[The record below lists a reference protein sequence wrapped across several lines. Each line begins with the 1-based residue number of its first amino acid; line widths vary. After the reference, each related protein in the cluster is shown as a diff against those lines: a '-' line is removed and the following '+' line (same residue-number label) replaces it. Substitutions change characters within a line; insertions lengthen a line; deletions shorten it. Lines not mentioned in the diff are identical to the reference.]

1 MRTQTLL
8 TSALLIICELVSL
21 HALDSTPAQDLTQT
35 SAKDEQQKPLTLQ
48 TCLEIALDNSPMSR
62 AAQEGIKIAEGDVG
76 KAQAAFYPSLEVQA
90 HYNRLQTHAFLPN
103 SPLFNGIPTFIGPT
117 NDWQGGIAGSYLLFD
132 SGRRQALLNAA
143 NALHA
148 SAREDAQRILHEI
161 ALQVTVSYYTL
172 AAQKQITAVS
182 RLQLERAN
190 QHAQLAQQRK
200 DVGAIPRS
208 DLLRLEVES
217 AEARQ
222 AYAKSES
229 DLLIAMGRLNL
240 AMGLPPETPLLTAP
254 DVAQSTDSVNDNLDT
269 AIAAALTLRPEVL
282 AAKERLRALAQ
293 QICAVRG
300 AMGPKVAAQG
310 LYGYRDIMFPPKDKD
325 WAFGVCLEWPIAFG
339 QLSQAPVNQARAQW
353 AKAQADF
360 EQLMLQIRQQVWDAH
375 SRMKT
380 AAESIQVSATRL
392 ENARETVR
400 LIDERYH
407 TDAATTND
415 LLDAQTMLARAEA
428 AAVESQWNYRIAEAM
443 YLWAQ
448 GILCRP

>member
-8 TSALLIICELVSL
+8 TSALLIICEPM
-21 HALDSTPAQDLTQT
+21 LDCTPAQEFTQI
-35 SAKDEQQKPLTLQ
+35 SVKEEQQKPITLE

-103 SPLFNGIPTFIGPT
+103 SPLFNGVPTFIGPT
-117 NDWQGGIAGSYLLFD
+117 NDWKGGIAGSYLLFD

-148 SAREDAQRILHEI
+148 SAREDAQKILHEI

-172 AAQKQITAVS
+172 AAQKQIAAVS
-182 RLQLERAN
+182 RVQMERSN
-190 QHAQLAQQRK
+190 QHLQLAQQRK

-208 DLLRLEVES
+208 DLLRVEVEG

-222 AYAKSES
+222 AYARSES

-240 AMGLPPETPLLTAP
+240 AMGLPPETPLCIASEKERHTE
-254 DVAQSTDSVNDNLDT
+254 TVNDNLDT
-269 AIAAALTLRPEVL
+269 AIATALTLRPEVL
-282 AAKERLRALAQ
+282 AAKERLRALTQ
-293 QICAVRG
+293 QICAVKG
-300 AMGPKVAAQG
+300 AIGPKIAAQG
-310 LYGYRDIMFPPKDKD
+310 LYGYRDIVFPPKDKD
-325 WAFGVCLEWPIAFG
+325 WALGVCLEWPIAFG

-353 AKAQADF
+353 AKAQAEF

-375 SRMKT
+375 ARMKA
-380 AAESIQVSATRL
+380 AAENIQMSASRL

-400 LIDERYH
+400 LIEERYR

-415 LLDAQTMLARAEA
+415 LLDAQTILARAEA
-428 AAVESQWNYRIAEAM
+428 AAVESQWNYRITEVM

-448 GILCRP
+448 GVLCHSY